1 MAIVSRSLPQIATET
16 PQYGTGIQTIFSSHG
31 TRWRGL
37 TVELRWYSQIDTP
50 NSYETAEPHII
61 NILSKTTISW
71 RARGIAHKE
80 QWRPGTTIFLKDGF
94 RLDDVESEGCESI
107 VVALE
112 PHKVEELLQNDL
124 AMPSVNFLEH
134 VISFDT
140 QVAGMLNAM
149 LAEARAGNPAG
160 NLFSQSISIALLAHI
175 FNRYDR
181 VKAVKREVGRLTPR
195 QSELISRYVRDRI
208 DGELSIAGLAA
219 LLNLSP
225 SYFCKAFVKSFG
237 ITPHRF
243 VLNERISLAK
253 QKLQQTTAPHQAE
266 LAKILGFADQAHFSN
281 AFRKIVGCTPSEFS
295 RRAR

>member
-1 MAIVSRSLPQIATET
+1 
-16 PQYGTGIQTIFSSHG
+16 
-31 TRWRGL
+31 
-37 TVELRWYSQIDTP
+37 
-50 NSYETAEPHII
+50 
-61 NILSKTTISW
+61 
-71 RARGIAHKE
+71 
-80 QWRPGTTIFLKDGF
+80 
-94 RLDDVESEGCESI
+94 
-107 VVALE
+107 
-112 PHKVEELLQNDL
+112 
-124 AMPSVNFLEH
+124 
-134 VISFDT
+134 
-140 QVAGMLNAM
+140 
-149 LAEARAGNPAG
+149 
-160 NLFSQSISIALLAHI
+160 
-175 FNRYDR
+175 

-208 DGELSIAGLAA
+208 DAELSIAGLAA